1 MTSVSLPDQNIWTAE
16 RQLQCI
22 HKIIHWANTNGFKI
36 SKNKTRCVHFCQLRK
51 MHNDP
56 LIKLE
61 HTDIPVVDE
70 FKFMGIMFDG
80 KLSYIPHI
88 KYLKTKTTRDQEPL
102 QVVAHTKWG
111 ADRQTLLKL
120 YRALVRS
127 QLDYGSFIYRSARK
141 SYIKKLDPIHHEGLR
156 LVLGAF

>member
-1 MTSVSLPDQNIWTAE
+1 
-16 RQLQCI
+16 
-22 HKIIHWANTNGFKI
+22 
-36 SKNKTRCVHFCQLRK
+36 
-51 MHNDP
+51 MHDDP

-80 KLSYIPHI
+80 KLSYIPLI
-88 KYLKTKTTRDQEPL
+88 KYLITKTTQAQQPL
-102 QVVAHTKWG
+102 RVVAHTKWG

-120 YRALVRS
+120 YRALVCS

-141 SYIKKLDPIHHEGLR
+141 SYI
-156 LVLGAF
+156 